1 MPSKLISII
10 IPFYN
15 EENALPLIYAEL
27 LKIFQGLKEKYDYEL
42 IFIDDGSED
51 KSPEILE
58 GLTGQNN
65 KVKYIQ
71 FSRNFGKEIAVSA
84 GLQNVS
90 GDAAILIDADLQ
102 HPPELISEFLQKW
115 KNGADI
121 VVGMRKNY
129 KQSRFRKFCSYIFYK
144 VQNAISDIK
153 ILPNETDYRL
163 LDRKVVAQFNK
174 FTERGRIVRGLL
186 NWLGFK
192 KEYVYFSVPERK
204 FDKVGYNFPKLA
216 RLALVTLVSHS
227 LLPLKL
233 AGYLGLSITF
243 LFGAAGFL
251 LFVGKYIF
259 NNSFARSFSGS
270 AQLAILIIFLIGLVL
285 SCLGFMALYI
295 ANIQNEVANRPLYII
310 KKKKNIN
317 NNE

>member
-1 MPSKLISII
+1 MISII

-163 LDRKVVAQFNK
+163 LARKVVDEFNK

-216 RLALVTLVSHS
+216 RLAIATLVSHS

-295 ANIQNEVANRPLYII
+295 ANIQNEVTNRPLYII

-317 NNE
+317 D